1 MHSTW
6 MDIEM
11 SDMRVGMMGFKCMTR
26 SNFGASAE
34 VVGLEVLEFSLNM
47 TNAGNSFEL
56 KDWECQSS
64 IHMLQPFASR
74 QPGHLGEVPYVCR
87 QCGPK
92 RVGRGGIASSHENK
106 RGRLKSWDW
115 RGSHRNFIEVG
126 EDAIGIKVRTP

>member
-1 MHSTW
+1 MSIQHSHVHPFFLQTAW
-6 MDIEM
+6 
-11 SDMRVGMMGFKCMTR
+11 ST
-26 SNFGASAE
+26 
-34 VVGLEVLEFSLNM
+34 
-47 TNAGNSFEL
+47 
-56 KDWECQSS
+56 CQVPCV
-64 IHMLQPFASR
+64 HM
-74 QPGHLGEVPYVCR
+74 